1 MTESKSDKTFYENI
15 SGHLDQRVS
24 DIDSQTISALRA
36 IRHKALSESARQ
48 QWFFS
53 FLLKPKPLVT
63 SLCFALVLSLSLNI
77 YMDPKTTP
85 TPALED
91 IPLLT
96 AKDDIEFYNDL
107 DFYQWL
113 DVHNSNG

>member
-1 MTESKSDKTFYENI
+1 MTESQSDKSFHENI
-15 SGHLDQRVS
+15 SSHLDQRVS
-24 DIDSQTISALRA
+24 DIDSQTVSALRH
-36 IRHKALSESARQ
+36 IRHDVLSETAGQHWS
-48 QWFFS
+48 FS
-53 FLLKPKPLVT
+53 SLLKPMPLVT
-63 SLCFALVLSLSLNI
+63 SLSFALVLSITLNMNMI
-77 YMDPKTTP
+77 SETTP

-107 DFYQWL
+107 EFYQWL

>member
-1 MTESKSDKTFYENI
+1 MTESKSDKSFHENI
-15 SGHLDQRVS
+15 SSHLDQRVS
-24 DIDSQTISALRA
+24 DIDAQTISA
-36 IRHKALSESARQ
+36 IRDIRNKVLSEQALQPWSLL
-48 QWFFS
+48 S
-53 FLLKPKPLVT
+53 LLKPVPLAT
-63 SLCFALVLSLSLNI
+63 SLSLALILSITLNI
-77 YMDPKTTP
+77 TMFSDTAT